1 MLAKESLTQITN
13 PNLQARKSEHIE
25 VRGTAHRYR
34 VSHWPGLDTHFLTS
48 RPGRWP
54 QPRLWPRQL
63 RSDLKRQRADV
74 TTRGSQMSVLGVA
87 GPRLRGGGTAPPRVS
102 SAQPRVELVEKA
114 EELGAY
120 NRAKALEQWLGG
132 RGGRGKGICCLLWS
146 CLVWP
151 CWERSRAGER
161 KGFPEHRLSAP
172 ASAPL
177 CRA

>member
-1 MLAKESLTQITN
+1 MPVHA
-13 PNLQARKSEHIE
+13 
-25 VRGTAHRYR
+25 
-34 VSHWPGLDTHFLTS
+34 
-48 RPGRWP
+48 
-54 QPRLWPRQL
+54 
-63 RSDLKRQRADV
+63 
-74 TTRGSQMSVLGVA
+74 VA
-87 GPRLRGGGTAPPRVS
+87 GPRLRGGGTAPLRAS
-102 SAQPRVELVEKA
+102 SAQLCVELVKKA
-114 EELGAY
+114 DEELGAY
-120 NRAKALEQWLGG
+120 KRAEALEQWLGG